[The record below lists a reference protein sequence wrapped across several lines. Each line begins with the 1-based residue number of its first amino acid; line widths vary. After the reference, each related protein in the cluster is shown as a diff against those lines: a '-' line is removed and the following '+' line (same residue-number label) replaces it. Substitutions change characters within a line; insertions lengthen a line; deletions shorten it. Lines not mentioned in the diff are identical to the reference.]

1 MCVFEFF
8 YMQIM
13 SFEMLETTKLVT
25 LCISFMKDYVLL
37 KTPGV
42 GLLWFCVILFVILP
56 RDVVFDVFRS
66 QMDRL
71 KGMRESWL

>member
-1 MCVFEFF
+1 MLEFF

-13 SFEMLETTKLVT
+13 SLKMLETTKLVT

-42 GLLWFCVILFVILP
+42 GLLRFCVILFVILP

-66 QMDRL
+66 QMDRGL
-71 KGMRESWL
+71 RG